1 MSKVDSNYTCLAV
14 INVNFAFK
22 NDKIFYLQEFLKQCK
37 YIEKEVIRHIIEER
51 SKSFFSWVWWWIFFP
66 VTEGLKKFQKHEQFL
81 LGELFISL

>member
-37 YIEKEVIRHIIEER
+37 YIVKEVIRHIIEER
-51 SKSFFSWVWWWIFFP
+51 SKSIFS
-66 VTEGLKKFQKHEQFL
+66 
-81 LGELFISL
+81 

>member
-1 MSKVDSNYTCLAV
+1 MSKVDSNYTCLTV

-51 SKSFFSWVWWWIFFP
+51 SKSFFS
-66 VTEGLKKFQKHEQFL
+66 
-81 LGELFISL
+81 